1 MRALYVTHHQVL
13 TNAVFGIRYFYF
25 YIQINNAEIMEANPD
40 IINRIKVYQQ
50 KFQKYN
56 ELKLGNLQRSLAD
69 PQLVNLLEFIAYLLH
84 VNIPGL
90 PGHVPAP
97 RLPHGVYDFAPSP
110 RLIEF
115 ITKRFP
121 DAGLVRGK
129 VNDPFLLMIALIG
142 SCGTIAYTK
151 QSDFDFWLCYQDGHY
166 DRDII
171 NLYKTKL
178 RAIESWVFDKFNIE
192 VHFYL
197 NEISRIRKNVFAD
210 EEQFSGSSIGE
221 LLKEEFLRS
230 SIVLNGKM
238 PFWWVVPENADN
250 QTYQAWL
257 AAAGKSELADQF
269 IDIGNIY
276 SIKQEDFL
284 AAGLFQILKS
294 LGNPFKSIIKLG
306 LLARYINNYMDN
318 PFICNTIKKNIHA
331 GNLTP
336 DHIDAYIIMFNYVY
350 DYYSTVVKDRDTLD
364 VLKTSFYLKVEPML
378 SRYSSSKNDEGYNPD
393 KARVMIE
400 YVKKWG
406 WAAVKIREMDNFHN
420 WSIEPVSKLLNNAK
434 KFVLQEYRR
443 ILGSM
448 ETHKVK
454 HSFTDEEIK
463 AISRKIYTHF
473 QVADNKIDNTLSF
486 KNYPPEKLL
495 KIEYVR
501 DQKGNETWFLSKRLI
516 VDNTPQIVILH
527 KDKTLLGLSVWISLN
542 GLFKKDYTR
551 LEIDTGLHSLETS
564 FLRDLIS
571 DISSNFMFKKMNAF
585 QEDYL
590 RDPFP
595 VMSYIIFN
603 LYSKYSRKV
612 DEFFF
617 LYHDS
622 WGSTKFEVFKSEM
635 DLIPILSRMLNGGLA
650 TRSDF
655 EGAVNVVSSLPYG
668 ATKEFMR
675 LKGFIKDLYTFFI
688 DGDPDAKKSFITM
701 IGNQYLIFYTK
712 KSVGSTVVDT
722 LLCESEMKMMLSL
735 SFNYGLKNLIK
746 VDPSIK
752 ELNFLRTMVENFR
765 PETIQ
770 IYFDSDRKYSYF
782 YVFDESGSFFYF
794 RKPADLLFDYLT
806 RLYLFSKN
814 VAAQII
820 KSNPGSALAKTD
832 NPVEICQMKKDLY
845 MNYSVS
851 RIDPEH
857 SIRIEDIQKKIQPC
871 ALSVSFGQAR
881 EIFYS
886 ITLPDGRKS
895 PAFTKNTMTDLAK
908 ILGTAAADGK
918 EYRPFITAIDLS
930 SLQHKYFR
938 FYTTYSFYEKM
949 RAELM
954 VENAQKM
961 AGK

>member
-1 MRALYVTHHQVL
+1 
-13 TNAVFGIRYFYF
+13 
-25 YIQINNAEIMEANPD
+25 MEATPD
-40 IINRIKVYQQ
+40 IISRVKNYQV
-50 KFQKYN
+50 KFKKYN
-56 ELKLGNLQRSLAD
+56 ELKLGNLQRALSD

-84 VNIPGL
+84 VNTPEL
-90 PGHVPAP
+90 PGHIPAGHIP
-97 RLPHGVYDFAPSP
+97 RGVHEFTPSP
-110 RLIEF
+110 RLIDF
-115 ITKRFP
+115 LSKRFP
-121 DAGLVRGK
+121 NVEIAKGK
-129 VNDPFLLMIALIG
+129 VNDPFILMIALIG

-151 QSDFDFWLCYQDGHY
+151 QSDFDFWLCYQDGNLN
-166 DRDII
+166 RDSI

-178 RAIESWVFDKFNIE
+178 RSIESWIFDKFNIE

-197 NEISRIRKNVFAD
+197 NEIGRIRKNIFAD

-230 SIVLNGKM
+230 SIVLNGKT
-238 PFWWVVPENADN
+238 PFWWVVPTNSDN
-250 QTYQAWL
+250 ETYQGWL
-257 AAAGKSELADQF
+257 AATMKSELADQF

-276 SIKQEDFL
+276 SIRQEDFL

-318 PFICNTIKKNIHA
+318 PFICNIIKKNIHE

-336 DHIDAYIIMFNYVY
+336 DHTDAYVIMFNYVY

-378 SRYSSSKNDEGYNPD
+378 SRFSSNKNDEGYNPD

-406 WAAVKIREMDNFHN
+406 WAAAKIRDMDNFHN

-443 ILGSM
+443 ILGSI
-448 ETHKVK
+448 EAHKVK
-454 HSFTDEEIK
+454 HTFTDEEIK
-463 AISRKIYTHF
+463 AISRKIYSHF
-473 QVADNKIDNTLSF
+473 QVSDNKIDNTLSF

-551 LEIDTGLHSLETS
+551 LEIDTGLHSLETN

-571 DISSNFMFKKMNAF
+571 DISSNFMFKKINAF

-590 RDPFP
+590 KDPYP

-612 DEFFF
+612 DEIFF

-622 WGSTKFEVFKSEM
+622 WGSTKFDVFKSEM
-635 DLIPILSRMLNGGLA
+635 DLIQVLGRILNGSLI
-650 TRSDF
+650 TKNDF
-655 EGAVNVVSSLPYG
+655 EGAVNVVSSLPYS

-675 LKGFIKDLYTFFI
+675 LKSFIRDIFTFFA
-688 DGDPDAKKSFITM
+688 GSDPDAKKSFITM
-701 IGNQYLIFYTK
+701 MGNQYLIFYTK
-712 KSVGSTVVDT
+712 KAGGSTIIDT

-735 SFNYGLKNLIK
+735 SFNYGLKNIIR
-746 VDPSIK
+746 VDQSVK
-752 ELNFLRTMVENFR
+752 ELNFLKTMVENSKA
-765 PETIQ
+765 EAIQ

-782 YVFDESGSFFYF
+782 YLFDESGSFFYY
-794 RKPADLLFDYLT
+794 RKPADILFDYLT
-806 RLYLFSKN
+806 RLYLFAKN
-814 VAAQII
+814 ATSQII
-820 KSNPGSALAKTD
+820 ANNPGSVLAKAE
-832 NPVEICQMKKDLY
+832 NPVEIYQIKKDLY

-851 RIDPEH
+851 KIDPEH
-857 SIRIEDIQKKIQPC
+857 SIRIDDVQKKIQPC
-871 ALSVSFGQAR
+871 LLTVSFSNTR
-881 EIFYS
+881 EIRYS
-886 ITLPDGRKS
+886 VTLPDGKPS
-895 PAFTKNTMTDLAK
+895 AAFTKNSVADFIKNL
-908 ILGTAAADGK
+908 AAAGMEGK
-918 EYRPFITAIDLS
+918 EYRPFITAINLS

-954 VENAQKM
+954 IENAQKQISR
-961 AGK
+961 